1 MRRQLLVLLLA
12 AALLAAGCDSM
23 KFEAKRAENSNPASA
38 PMAAPAP
45 MAAAGV
51 MAFDAQTKADNDS
64 TATAPAEPPPG
75 QAPESNGQPPAQAIV
90 PKIIH
95 TGSAVLRSKD
105 LDADVKKIED
115 KVKTLNGYV
124 AASTQDVSNELNKTA
139 NLTIKIPAEQFD
151 GFMAYLQAGF
161 KKEQI
166 GTSSE
171 DVGEEYVDVE
181 SRLNNF
187 RLEEKR
193 LIELLADRT
202 GKLSDVLEVERELA
216 RVREEIERMT
226 GRLRYLENRVGYS
239 TITVSLI
246 QSKTMV
252 SVEDSWSTRFWHNV
266 KQTVLEGLE
275 MLGGTLRGLF
285 LLLVGGLP
293 FWIIGAVVIWL
304 VVRHRRKRRAAAA
317 ACPPPL
323 PPAPPKAG

>member
-1 MRRQLLVLLLA
+1 MRKQLLVLWLA
-12 AALLAAGCDSM
+12 AALLVGGCSRMARPEGGYAGG
-23 KFEAKRAENSNPASA
+23 APA
-38 PMAAPAP
+38 AAPAP
-45 MAAAGV
+45 SPMAEAKAMYRSDTMAA
-51 MAFDAQTKADNDS
+51 TS
-64 TATAPAEPPPG
+64 PAEMEPGAPPPPSSG
-75 QAPESNGQPPAQAIV
+75 QAPAQAIK
-90 PKIIH
+90 PKIIR

-139 NLTIKIPAEQFD
+139 NLTIKIPAEFFD
-151 GFMAYLQAGF
+151 GFMAFLQASF

-166 GTSSE
+166 GTNSE

-181 SRLNNF
+181 SRLANF

-202 GKLSDVLEVERELA
+202 GKLSDVLDVERELA

-226 GRLRYLENRVGYS
+226 GRLRYLDNRVGYS

-246 QSKTMV
+246 QSKEIE
-252 SVEDSWSTRFWHNV
+252 SVEQSWGARFWHDV
-266 KQTVLEGLE
+266 KQTFLDGLE

-285 LLLVGGLP
+285 LLIVGGLP
-293 FWIIGAVVIWL
+293 FWVIGAIVIWL
-304 VVRHRRKRRAAAA
+304 VVRHRRKRRLEAAKFPV
-317 ACPPPL
+317 PPA
-323 PPAPPKAG
+323 PPAPPKAGQ